1 MRSPATATARATR
14 DGDGANDGARC
25 DGDGVDGR
33 SGDRDDD
40 DDVERARR
48 KRRATA
54 RAARLG
60 FFGALRKAV
69 ERRALMM
76 ESDSSDDYDSDE
88 DDARTRARAERTRSA
103 WASAVG
109 ESEADELE
117 RMMSDLS
124 GAREMAMRMQ
134 SGAGRGGDAEDGA
147 TTSGARAR
155 GEARGRGDAGDAGD
169 AERRRGRR
177 FRGGG
182 DG

>member
-1 MRSPATATARATR
+1 MITIRTR
-14 DGDGANDGARC
+14 TTR
-25 DGDGVDGR
+25 
-33 SGDRDDD
+33 
-40 DDVERARR
+40 
-48 KRRATA
+48 
-54 RAARLG
+54 
-60 FFGALRKAV
+60 
-69 ERRALMM
+69 
-76 ESDSSDDYDSDE
+76 
-88 DDARTRARAERTRSA
+88 RTRARAERTRSA

-134 SGAGRGGDAEDGA
+134 SGAGRGGDAEDGRDDERERERGAKREVAA
-147 TTSGARAR
+147 TPATL
-155 GEARGRGDAGDAGD
+155 GD